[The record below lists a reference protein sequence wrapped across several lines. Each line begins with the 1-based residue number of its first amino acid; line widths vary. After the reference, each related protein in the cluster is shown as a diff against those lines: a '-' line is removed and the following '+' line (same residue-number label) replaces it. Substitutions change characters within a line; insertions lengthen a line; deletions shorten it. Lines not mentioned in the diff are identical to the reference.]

1 MQKALLSILFSALFL
16 MAFGQDSPP
25 KPFNLFVGA
34 HFNQSNQEFM
44 NTTGLG
50 LFLEPSLIHAERFQ
64 FSYRFEASALV
75 EGVLVLPGGCSE
87 EHPRFPGFPSCREGA
102 NYVLNQYL
110 YADYL
115 FGQARFGARGGRFQ
129 TYGGL
134 SLNVNMHDRFI
145 ITSRQ
150 AGAWQD
156 TQRWVTNIGAG
167 ARLGALLGRLKL
179 DFSFNIAGKDF
190 QPYAGFGI
198 SYSVFRR

>member
-1 MQKALLSILFSALFL
+1 MQKAILILLFA
-16 MAFGQDSPP
+16 AFCFKAHSQDSRP
-25 KPFNLFVGA
+25 KHFNLFVGT
-34 HFNQSNQEFM
+34 HFNQSNNDFM

-50 LFLEPSLIHAERFQ
+50 LFLEPSLIHSERLQ

-129 TYGGL
+129 AYGGL

-150 AGAWQD
+150 VGAWQD
-156 TQRWVTNIGAG
+156 TQRWVTNVGAG
-167 ARLGALLGRLKL
+167 VRLGALMGRLKL
-179 DFSFNIAGKDF
+179 DLSYNVVGKDF